1 MPPQET
7 KIISPPWHALELP
20 EVLRRLSA
28 DVETGLSSAE
38 VFARQAAWGQNLL
51 PKGKTITALEQFFK
65 QFASPLVYILLLAAA
80 LTWWVKEYADMAVI
94 LIVVSVNA
102 VIGFFQEYRAS
113 KIFEKLK
120 AIVRVQAIVVRA
132 GKIMTVDSQELVPGD
147 IIILRSGDKV
157 PADAR
162 LLSGT
167 DLEINEALLTGES
180 KPVRKAPALLPSKA
194 LLGDRQNM
202 TFMGTAV
209 EAGAGRAVIVA
220 TGGRTE
226 IGQISLLT
234 QSTDEEDSPLQRRM
248 RKLATFLTELFVA
261 VAAAI
266 FILGLLEGDPIIE
279 MLKTTIAVAV
289 AAIPEGLPAVISIVL
304 AVASKKILNR
314 KGLVMKLLAAE
325 TLGSTSVICA
335 DKTGTLTLGQMKVEE
350 LLTQKPDEAL
360 LALALANEALIE
372 EHDGKRV
379 VRGEATDKAKLEK
392 FLETNQ
398 SLEKTLAVMPRVGM
412 LPFDDIRKYIASFH
426 RCDQTLRLFV
436 TGAPEFVLKVCAITP
451 AAKRE
456 AQKSYESLAARG
468 FRVIGLASKSIPLP
482 ENNELTSRD
491 LVKLVTALNYL
502 GLAAIRDPIRPD
514 VKETIKLTKSAGIK
528 VLMITG
534 DHILTAKA
542 IGLELGLR
550 TGGEAVVTGAE
561 LDEMT
566 DQQLAKR
573 FATLEIVARVNPVH
587 KMRIINAWQKL
598 GAVVAMTGDG
608 VNDAPALKTAD
619 IGVALGSGTDV
630 AKEASDLILLD
641 DGFPTITAAVAEGR
655 TAFANIRKATV
666 VVMSNA
672 FTELVL
678 ITSTLIFHTPF
689 PITAVQILWVNVA
702 EDSLP
707 VLAMAFEPDEED
719 VMKNQPTSPKE
730 PILNQETKFIIFAVS
745 IITDLTLVGIFLY
758 LFKYSG
764 WELIKIQSFI
774 FIATATPT
782 LLNVFAFKSLRRPIY
797 RIKLFNN
804 SFLLVAVAVGLGLML
819 LAIYVPFF
827 NRFLKTVPLPL
838 WPALL
843 AFLLFP
849 LLKLLMVELTKW
861 WYRVQKN

>member
-1 MPPQET
+1 M
-7 KIISPPWHALELP
+7 
-20 EVLRRLSA
+20 
-28 DVETGLSSAE
+28 
-38 VFARQAAWGQNLL
+38 
-51 PKGKTITALEQFFK
+51 
-65 QFASPLVYILLLAAA
+65 
-80 LTWWVKEYADMAVI
+80 
-94 LIVVSVNA
+94 
-102 VIGFFQEYRAS
+102 
-113 KIFEKLK
+113 
-120 AIVRVQAIVVRA
+120 
-132 GKIMTVDSQELVPGD
+132 
-147 IIILRSGDKV
+147 
-157 PADAR
+157 
-162 LLSGT
+162 
-167 DLEINEALLTGES
+167 
-180 KPVRKAPALLPSKA
+180 
-194 LLGDRQNM
+194 
-202 TFMGTAV
+202 
-209 EAGAGRAVIVA
+209 
-220 TGGRTE
+220 
-226 IGQISLLT
+226 
-234 QSTDEEDSPLQRRM
+234 
-248 RKLATFLTELFVA
+248 
-261 VAAAI
+261 
-266 FILGLLEGDPIIE
+266 
-279 MLKTTIAVAV
+279 
-289 AAIPEGLPAVISIVL
+289 
-304 AVASKKILNR
+304 
-314 KGLVMKLLAAE
+314 
-325 TLGSTSVICA
+325 
-335 DKTGTLTLGQMKVEE
+335 
-350 LLTQKPDEAL
+350 
-360 LALALANEALIE
+360 
-372 EHDGKRV
+372 
-379 VRGEATDKAKLEK
+379 
-392 FLETNQ
+392 
-398 SLEKTLAVMPRVGM
+398 
-412 LPFDDIRKYIASFH
+412 
-426 RCDQTLRLFV
+426 
-436 TGAPEFVLKVCAITP
+436 
-451 AAKRE
+451 
-456 AQKSYESLAARG
+456 
-468 FRVIGLASKSIPLP
+468 IGLASKSIPLP